1 MKPATTCLLVLI
13 TLLSAQA
20 HTRTDTDAV
29 NERIPVSRYE
39 MEEHWQVDCAA
50 TWRELA
56 DLEASNTGAETGQF
70 LTRLQLCS
78 FIYQPPG
85 SEYSNCPNYRLAEA
99 SLRDED
105 WPQLRQLLSDASHCL
120 SVE

>member
-1 MKPATTCLLVLI
+1 MKSAATYLLAL
-13 TLLSAQA
+13 TALLSAQA

-39 MEEHWQVDCAA
+39 MEEHWQVDCTA

-56 DLEASNTGAETGQF
+56 GLKAGTAEIESGGI

-99 SLRDED
+99 SLRSNN
-105 WPQLRQLLSDASHCL
+105 WSQLRQLLVDSSHCPL
-120 SVE
+120 TE